1 MTDASSPAPSASG
14 TASAAPA
21 TSASIALALDQA
33 SGDPPPGA
41 ADGAVRLVLLNIA
54 VALAYA
60 ALGVLALRLILPP
73 DFVSPIYPAA
83 GLAVAAA
90 LRWGPGVLPGIAIG
104 SATVSLVLGI
114 ERSHLQPLHPLLI
127 GLGGALQAWL
137 GAWLAKRWTG
147 EHPPLCEPAE
157 LMRFLAATAGVSC
170 LVGPSFGVA
179 ALWIT
184 GAIGPSQVVGHWCAW
199 WVGDAIG
206 VLIGAPI
213 SLALFG
219 LPRKHW
225 APRRMSVA
233 LPMLVACALL
243 FGATLHVAR
252 NEEGRRRHAFDLE
265 AVNALNSL
273 SDTLS
278 MPLTALEANHSL
290 LLVAPAISR
299 VDFERAHAER
309 ARAGGAVF
317 AVGWAPLVPTKDLPA
332 FERAA
337 QADGYVGYRVYER
350 RRPGDLTPDPAEDR
364 LPIRLIAPFARNR
377 PAMGANIRN
386 IPQARAAQER
396 AMATGEPSA
405 SESFPLSQD
414 AGVTLMGVV
423 VYRALYEGGSTD
435 PRDAAGRA
443 RKPTG
448 VAFATLRPE
457 ALLHDA
463 LPARAGRL
471 DYCLI
476 DTTAGTRRPL
486 LAGDGRCLHLPA
498 ALPSQSRDF
507 DFAGRAW
514 RLIVYNP
521 SGLPALEG
529 SAALPFAIAGLIG
542 TALLGLLLLSVTGS
556 TARVARRVEEAT
568 QRLRASEER
577 FRDIVEHAPIGVV
590 TCDLNARPQE
600 INPYF
605 CQLLGMSVEQLKAR
619 SILAIT
625 HPEDRAEDSR
635 LGMALIRGELDRYS
649 RIKRYIGSGGQVI
662 TVRSTVSLLRDAQ
675 GQPARLLGVVED
687 IGEQLRLAEL
697 ERIHEAELAANRAKN
712 EFLSRMSHELR
723 TPLNAMLGFSQL
735 LESDPESTLS
745 ARQRGWLAQIQQ
757 SGWHLLEMINDTLD
771 LSRLEA
777 GGLRVKID
785 DQDLTPIVSDSL
797 AMVETQR
804 QRRGVSIE
812 VELDPGLDRL
822 RADAT
827 RLKQVLTNLL
837 SNAVK
842 YNQDGGRVWLRARR
856 AEDSRIELSVTDTGP
871 GLTEAQQAQLFQPFN
886 RLGREVGAIEGTGI
900 GLVITQRL
908 LELMGSRLRVSSTAG
923 EGATFSFELPISSP
937 NQ

>member
-1 MTDASSPAPSASG
+1 MTDASPPAPAAVKA
-14 TASAAPA
+14 ASAA
-21 TSASIALALDQA
+21 L
-33 SGDPPPGA
+33 
-41 ADGAVRLVLLNIA
+41 RLVLLN
-54 VALAYA
+54 VVLALAYA

-104 SATVSLVLGI
+104 GAAVSLAIGL
-114 ERSHLQPLHPLLI
+114 ERLHLQPLQPLLV

-147 EHPPLCEPAE
+147 AHPPLVEPAE
-157 LMRFLAATAGVSC
+157 LVRFLAATAGIAC
-170 LVGPSFGVA
+170 LVGPSIGVA

-184 GAIGPSQVVGHWCAW
+184 GAIGPSQVAASWFAW

-206 VLIGAPI
+206 VLIGAPV

-219 LPRKHW
+219 LPRQHW

-243 FGATLHVAR
+243 FGATWHVAR
-252 NEEGRRRHAFDLE
+252 NEEGRRRHAFELE
-265 AVNALNSL
+265 AVNALNTL

-290 LLVAPAISR
+290 LLVAPDISR
-299 VDFERAHAER
+299 IDFERAHAER
-309 ARAGGAVF
+309 ARAGGAVY
-317 AVGWAPLVPTKDLPA
+317 AVGWAPLVHPRDVPA

-337 QADGYVGYRVYER
+337 QADGYSGYRVYER
-350 RRPGDLTPDPAEDR
+350 RRPGDLSPDPADDR

-377 PAMGANIRN
+377 PAMGANVRN

-396 AMATGEPSA
+396 AMATGEPAA

-457 ALLHDA
+457 TLLHDA

-476 DTTAGTRRPL
+476 DTTAGAHRPL
-486 LAGDGRCLHLPA
+486 LAGDERCLRLPTT
-498 ALPSQSRDF
+498 LPSQARDF

-521 SGLPALEG
+521 SGLPVLDG
-529 SAALPFAIAGLIG
+529 SAALPFAIAGLVG

-556 TARVARRVEEAT
+556 TARVARRVDEAT
-568 QRLRASEER
+568 QCLRASEER
-577 FRDIVEHAPIGVV
+577 FRTIVEHAPIGVV

-605 CQLLGMSVEQLKAR
+605 CQLLGMSVEQLKSR

-625 HPEDRAEDSR
+625 HPEDRTEDSR

-649 RIKRYIGSGGQVI
+649 RIKRYIGGQGQVI
-662 TVRSTVSLLRDAQ
+662 TVRSTVSLLRDGQ
-675 GQPARLLGVVED
+675 GQPSRLLGVVED

-745 ARQRGWLAQIQQ
+745 ARQRAWLTQILQ
-757 SGWHLLEMINDTLD
+757 SGWHLLAMINDTLD
-771 LSRLEA
+771 LSRLDA
-777 GGLRVKID
+777 GGLRVHID
-785 DQDLTPIVSDSL
+785 DQDLAPIASDSL
-797 AMVETQR
+797 AMIETQR

-812 VELDPGLDRL
+812 VELDPGVGRL

-842 YNQDGGRVWLRARR
+842 YNHEGGRVWLRARR
-856 AEDSRIELSVTDTGP
+856 VGDSQVELSVTDTGP
-871 GLTEAQQAQLFQPFN
+871 GLTEAQMAQLFQPFN
-886 RLGREVGAIEGTGI
+886 RLGREVGGIEGTGI

-908 LELMGSRLRVSSTAG
+908 LELMGSRLRVGSTSG
-923 EGATFSFELPISSP
+923 EGATFSFELPISSSD
-937 NQ
+937 Q

>member
-1 MTDASSPAPSASG
+1 MTDASSPAPSAG
-14 TASAAPA
+14 TATGAAVRSALLNV
-21 TSASIALALDQA
+21 ALAL
-33 SGDPPPGA
+33 
-41 ADGAVRLVLLNIA
+41 
-54 VALAYA
+54 AYL
-60 ALGVLALRLILPP
+60 ALGVLSLKLILPP

-104 SATVSLVLGI
+104 GAAVSLTIGLD
-114 ERSHLQPLHPLLI
+114 RSHVQPLQPVLV
-127 GLGGALQAWL
+127 GLGGAAQAWL
-137 GAWLAKRWTG
+137 GAWLARRWTG
-147 EHPPLCEPAE
+147 DHPPLCEPAE
-157 LMRFLAATAGVSC
+157 LVRFLVATAGIAC
-170 LVGPSFGVA
+170 LVGPSVGVA

-184 GAIGPSQVVGHWCAW
+184 GAIGPAQVIPHWLAW

-206 VLIGAPI
+206 VLIGAPV

-225 APRRMSVA
+225 APRRLSVA
-233 LPMLVACALL
+233 LPMLIACALL

-265 AVNALNSL
+265 AVNALNTL

-290 LLVAPAISR
+290 LLVAPNISR

-309 ARAGGAVF
+309 ARAGGAVY
-317 AVGWAPLVPTKDLPA
+317 AVGWAPLVRPQDLPA
-332 FERAA
+332 FEKAA

-350 RRPGDLTPDPAEDR
+350 RRPGDLTPNPAEDR

-377 PAMGANIRN
+377 PAMGANVRN

-396 AMATGEPSA
+396 AMATGQPAA

-435 PRDAAGRA
+435 LRDAAGRA
-443 RKPTG
+443 RRPTG

-457 ALLHDA
+457 TLLHDA
-463 LPARAGRL
+463 LAARKGRL

-476 DTTAGTRRPL
+476 DVTAGSRRPL
-486 LAGDGRCLHLPA
+486 LAGDERCLRLPA
-498 ALPSQSRDF
+498 ALPSRSRDF

-514 RLIVYNP
+514 RLVVYNP
-521 SGLPALEG
+521 SGLPMLDG
-529 SAALPFAIAGLIG
+529 GAALPFAIAGLAG

-568 QRLRASEER
+568 HRLRASEER

-605 CQLLGMSVEQLKAR
+605 CQLLGMSLEQLKAR

-635 LGMALIRGELDRYS
+635 LGMALIRGELGRYS
-649 RIKRYIGSGGQVI
+649 RVKRYIGGQGQVI

-675 GQPARLLGVVED
+675 GQPSRLLGVVED

-735 LESDPESTLS
+735 LESDPESALS

-757 SGWHLLEMINDTLD
+757 SGWHLLAMINDTLD
-771 LSRLEA
+771 LSRLDA
-777 GGLRVKID
+777 GGLRVQID
-785 DQDLTPIVSDSL
+785 DQDLAPIVSDSL
-797 AMVETQR
+797 AMIETQR
-804 QRRGVSIE
+804 QRRGVAVD
-812 VELDPGLDRL
+812 VELAPDAGRL

-842 YNQDGGRVWLRARR
+842 YNHEGGRVRLRARR
-856 AEDSRIELSVTDTGP
+856 INDSQVELSVSDTGP
-871 GLTEAQQAQLFQPFN
+871 GLTEGQMGQLFQPFN

-908 LELMGSRLRVSSTAG
+908 LALMGSRLRVASIAG
-923 EGATFSFELPISSP
+923 EGATFSFDLPISSVD
-937 NQ
+937 Q

>member
-1 MTDASSPAPSASG
+1 MTDAPSPAPSYAS
-14 TASAAPA
+14 SAAP
-21 TSASIALALDQA
+21 SVASTP
-33 SGDPPPGA
+33 ST
-41 ADGAVRLVLLNIA
+41 VRLVLLNIA
-54 VALAYA
+54 LALAYA
-60 ALGVLALRLILPP
+60 ALGVLALKLILPP

-90 LRWGPGVLPGIAIG
+90 LRWGRGVLPGIAIG
-104 SATVSLVLGI
+104 GAAVSLTLGI
-114 ERSHLQPLHPLLI
+114 ERSHIQPLQHLLI

-137 GAWLAKRWTG
+137 GAWLARRWTG

-157 LMRFLAATAGVSC
+157 LVRFLAATAGVAC

-179 ALWIT
+179 ALWIA
-184 GAIGPSQVVGHWCAW
+184 GAIGPTQVVSHWVAW

-206 VLIGAPI
+206 VLIGAPV

-219 LPRKHW
+219 LPRRHW
-225 APRRMSVA
+225 APRRLSVA

-265 AVNALNSL
+265 AVNALNTL
-273 SDTLS
+273 SDTLA
-278 MPLTALEANHSL
+278 MPLNALEANHSL
-290 LLVAPAISR
+290 LLVAPDISR
-299 VDFERAHAER
+299 RDFERAHAER
-309 ARAGGAVF
+309 ARAGGAVY
-317 AVGWAPLVPTKDLPA
+317 AVGWAPLVRPRDLPA
-332 FERAA
+332 FEQAA
-337 QADGYVGYRVYER
+337 QADGYIGYRVYER
-350 RRPGDLTPDPAEDR
+350 RRPGDLDQDPAEDR

-386 IPQARAAQER
+386 IPQARAAQQR
-396 AMATGEPSA
+396 AMATGEPAA

-476 DTTAGTRRPL
+476 DTTAGTHRPL
-486 LAGDGRCLHLPA
+486 LAGDERCRHLPA

-514 RLIVYNP
+514 RLVVYNP
-521 SGLPALEG
+521 AGLPALDG
-529 SAALPFAIAGLIG
+529 GAALPFAIAGLVG

-568 QRLRASEER
+568 HRLRVSEER
-577 FRDIVEHAPIGVV
+577 FRTIVEHAPIGVV
-590 TCDLNARPQE
+590 SCDLNARPQE

-605 CQLLGMSVEQLKAR
+605 CQLLGISVEQLQAR
-619 SILAIT
+619 SIMAIT

-635 LGMALIRGELDRYS
+635 LGMALIRGELHRYS
-649 RIKRYIGSGGQVI
+649 RIKRYIGGQGQVI

-675 GQPARLLGVVED
+675 GQPSRLLGVVED

-735 LESDPESTLS
+735 LESDHDPTLS
-745 ARQRGWLAQIQQ
+745 PRQRGWLAQIQQ
-757 SGWHLLEMINDTLD
+757 SGWHLLAMINDTLD
-771 LSRLEA
+771 LSRLDA
-777 GGLRVKID
+777 GGLRVQIG
-785 DQDLTPIVSDSL
+785 DQELAPIVSDSL
-797 AMVETQR
+797 AMIETQR
-804 QRRGVSIE
+804 QRRGVTIA
-812 VELDPGLDRL
+812 VELAPDVHRL

-827 RLKQVLTNLL
+827 RLKQILTNLL

-842 YNQDGGRVWLRARR
+842 YNHDGGQVWLRARR
-856 AEDSRIELSVTDTGP
+856 TEDSQVELSVTDTGA
-871 GLTEAQQAQLFQPFN
+871 GLTEAQMAQLFQPFN
-886 RLGREVGAIEGTGI
+886 RLGREVGGIEGTGI

-908 LELMGSRLRVSSTAG
+908 LELMGSRLRVSSTVG
-923 EGATFSFELPISSP
+923 EGTTFSFDLPISSID
-937 NQ
+937 Q

>member
-1 MTDASSPAPSASG
+1 MADASSPAPSTES
-14 TASAAPA
+14 T
-21 TSASIALALDQA
+21 TSDA
-33 SGDPPPGA
+33 GD
-41 ADGAVRLVLLNIA
+41 AVRLVLLNIA
-54 VALAYA
+54 LALAYA
-60 ALGVLALRLILPP
+60 ALGVLALKLILPP

-104 SATVSLVLGI
+104 GAAVSLTIGI
-114 ERSHLQPLHPLLI
+114 DRAHVQPLQPLLV

-147 EHPPLCEPAE
+147 AHPPLCEPAE
-157 LMRFLAATAGVSC
+157 LVRFLAATAGVAC
-170 LVGPSFGVA
+170 LVGPSLGVT
-179 ALWIT
+179 ALWLT
-184 GAIGPSQVVGHWCAW
+184 GAIGPAQVAGHWFAW

-206 VLIGAPI
+206 VLIGAPV

-290 LLVAPAISR
+290 LLVAPGISR

-317 AVGWAPLVPTKDLPA
+317 AVGWAPLVHPKDVPA

-337 QADGYVGYRVYER
+337 QADGYPGYRVYER

-377 PAMGANIRN
+377 PAMGANVRN

-414 AGVTLMGVV
+414 VGVTLMGVV

-435 PRDAAGRA
+435 PRDAAGRTRRPA
-443 RKPTG
+443 G

-463 LPARAGRL
+463 LPPARAGRL

-476 DTTAGTRRPL
+476 DATAGSRRPL
-486 LAGDGRCLHLPA
+486 LAGDERCLHLPA
-498 ALPSQSRDF
+498 SLPSRSRDV

-514 RLIVYNP
+514 RLIVYSP
-521 SGLPALEG
+521 SGLPTLDG
-529 SAALPFAIAGLIG
+529 SATLPFAVAGLVG
-542 TALLGLLLLSVTGS
+542 TALLGLLLLSVTGN

-568 QRLRASEER
+568 QRLRVSEER
-577 FRDIVEHAPIGVV
+577 FRTIVEHAPIGVV

-605 CQLLGMSVEQLKAR
+605 CQLLGMSAEQLHAR
-619 SILAIT
+619 SIMAIT
-625 HPEDRAEDSR
+625 HPEDRAEDGR
-635 LGMALIRGELDRYS
+635 LGMALIRGELGRYS
-649 RIKRYIGSGGQVI
+649 RIKRYIGGQGQVV

-675 GQPARLLGVVED
+675 GQPSRLLGVVED

-735 LESDPESTLS
+735 LEADHDPTLS
-745 ARQRGWLAQIQQ
+745 PRQRGWLAQIQQ
-757 SGWHLLEMINDTLD
+757 SGWHLLAMINDTLD
-771 LSRLEA
+771 LSRLDA
-777 GGLRVKID
+777 GGLHVRIG
-785 DQDLTPIVSDSL
+785 DQDLAPIVSDSL
-797 AMVETQR
+797 AMIETQR
-804 QRRGVSIE
+804 QRRGVAID
-812 VELDPGLDRL
+812 VELAPDVHRL

-827 RLKQVLTNLL
+827 RLKQILTNLL

-842 YNQDGGRVWLRARR
+842 YNRDGGRVWLRTRR
-856 AEDSRIELSVTDTGP
+856 MAQAGQAGQAGQMGQTGQTGEGQVEFSVTDTGA
-871 GLTEAQQAQLFQPFN
+871 GLSEAQMAQLFQPFN
-886 RLGREVGAIEGTGI
+886 RLGREVSGIEGTGI

-908 LELMGSRLRVSSTAG
+908 LELMGSRLQVSSTVG
-923 EGATFSFELPISSP
+923 EGTTFSFELPISSVD
-937 NQ
+937 Q

>member
-1 MTDASSPAPSASG
+1 MTDASS
-14 TASAAPA
+14 PA
-21 TSASIALALDQA
+21 TSASIALALDET
-33 SGDPPPGA
+33 GEGRPPGGSGGA
-41 ADGAVRLVLLNIA
+41 AGAIRLALLNLAI
-54 VALAYA
+54 ALAYA
-60 ALGVLALRLILPP
+60 ALGVLALKLILPP

-90 LRWGPGVLPGIAIG
+90 LRWGPGVLPGIVIG
-104 SATVSLVLGI
+104 GAAVSLTLGI
-114 ERSHLQPLHPLLI
+114 ERSHIQPLQHLLI
-127 GLGGALQAWL
+127 GGGGALQAWL
-137 GAWLAKRWTG
+137 GAWLARRWTG

-157 LMRFLAATAGVSC
+157 LLRFLAATAGIAC
-170 LVGPSFGVA
+170 LVGPSFGVV

-184 GAIGPSQVVGHWCAW
+184 GAIGPSQLVSHWLAW

-206 VLIGAPI
+206 VLIGAPV

-225 APRRMSVA
+225 APRRLSVA
-233 LPMLVACALL
+233 LPLLIACALL

-265 AVNALNSL
+265 AVNALNTL

-290 LLVAPAISR
+290 LLVAPGISR
-299 VDFERAHAER
+299 LDFERAHAER

-317 AVGWAPLVPTKDLPA
+317 AVGWAPLVRPQDMPA

-337 QADGYVGYRVYER
+337 QADGYAGYRVYER

-377 PAMGANIRN
+377 PALGANVRN

-435 PRDAAGRA
+435 PRDGTGRA
-443 RKPTG
+443 RRPIG

-471 DYCLI
+471 DYCLL
-476 DTTAGTRRPL
+476 DATAGSRRPL
-486 LAGDGRCLHLPA
+486 LAGDERCLHLPA

-521 SGLPALEG
+521 SGLPTLEG
-529 SAALPFAIAGLIG
+529 GAALPFAIAGLVG

-568 QRLRASEER
+568 QRLRASEDR
-577 FRDIVEHAPIGVV
+577 FKTIVEHAPIGVV
-590 TCDLNARPQE
+590 SCDLNARPQE

-605 CQLLGMSVEQLKAR
+605 CQLLGLSVEQLQAR
-619 SILAIT
+619 SIMAIT

-635 LGMALIRGELDRYS
+635 LGMALIRGELGRYS
-649 RIKRYIGSGGQVI
+649 RIKRYIGGQGQVI

-757 SGWHLLEMINDTLD
+757 SGWHLLQMINDTLD
-771 LSRLEA
+771 LSRLDA
-777 GGLRVKID
+777 GGLRVHID
-785 DQDLTPIVSDSL
+785 DQDLGPITSDSL
-797 AMVETQR
+797 AMIETQR
-804 QRRGVSIE
+804 QRRGVTLE
-812 VELDPGLDRL
+812 VALDPAVGRV

-842 YNQDGGRVWLRARR
+842 YNQDGGRVWLRTRR
-856 AEDSRIELSVTDTGP
+856 VNDSQVELSVTDTGP
-871 GLTEAQQAQLFQPFN
+871 GLTEAQMAQLFQPFN
-886 RLGREVGAIEGTGI
+886 RLGREVGGIEGTGI

-908 LELMGSRLRVSSTAG
+908 LELMGSRLQVRSNAG
-923 EGATFSFELPISSP
+923 EGATFSFELPISSVD
-937 NQ
+937 Q

>member
-1 MTDASSPAPSASG
+1 MTDAS
-14 TASAAPA
+14 APA
-21 TSASIALALDQA
+21 TSASIALALDET
-33 SGDPPPGA
+33 GEGRPPGGSGGSA
-41 ADGAVRLVLLNIA
+41 GAIRLVLLNLAI
-54 VALAYA
+54 ALAYA
-60 ALGVLALRLILPP
+60 ALGVLALKLILPP

-104 SATVSLVLGI
+104 GAAVSLTLGI
-114 ERSHLQPLHPLLI
+114 ERSHIQPLQHLLI

-137 GAWLAKRWTG
+137 GAWLARRWTG

-157 LMRFLAATAGVSC
+157 LLRFLAATAGVAC

-179 ALWIT
+179 ALWLA
-184 GAIGPSQVVGHWCAW
+184 GAIGPSQVAGHWFAW

-206 VLIGAPI
+206 VLIGAPV

-219 LPRKHW
+219 LPRRHW
-225 APRRMSVA
+225 APRRLSVA
-233 LPMLVACALL
+233 LPMLIACALL

-265 AVNALNSL
+265 AVNALNTL

-290 LLVAPAISR
+290 LLVAPDISR

-309 ARAGGAVF
+309 ARAGGAVY
-317 AVGWAPLVPTKDLPA
+317 AVGWAPLVRPQDLPA
-332 FERAA
+332 FEKAA

-364 LPIRLIAPFARNR
+364 VPIRLIAPFARNR
-377 PAMGANIRN
+377 PAMGANVRN

-443 RKPTG
+443 RRPTG

-476 DTTAGTRRPL
+476 DATAGSRRPL
-486 LAGDGRCLHLPA
+486 LAGDERCLHLPET
-498 ALPSQSRDF
+498 LPSQSRDF

-521 SGLPALEG
+521 AGLPVLEG
-529 SAALPFAIAGLIG
+529 GAALPFAIAGLVG

-568 QRLRASEER
+568 QRLRVSEER

-605 CQLLGMSVEQLKAR
+605 CQLLGMSIEQLKAR
-619 SILAIT
+619 SVLAIT

-635 LGMALIRGELDRYS
+635 LGMALIRGELGRYS
-649 RIKRYIGSGGQVI
+649 RIKRYIGAQGQVI

-675 GQPARLLGVVED
+675 GQPSRLLGVVED

-697 ERIHEAELAANRAKN
+697 ERIHEAELGANRAKN

-735 LESDPESTLS
+735 LESDPESALS
-745 ARQRGWLAQIQQ
+745 TRQRGWLTQIQQ
-757 SGWHLLEMINDTLD
+757 SGWHLLAMINDTLD
-771 LSRLEA
+771 LSRLDA
-777 GGLRVKID
+777 GGLRVQID
-785 DQDLTPIVSDSL
+785 DQDLGPIASDSL
-797 AMVETQR
+797 AMIETQR
-804 QRRGVSIE
+804 QRRGVTID
-812 VELDPGLDRL
+812 VDLAPDAGRL

-842 YNQDGGRVWLRARR
+842 YNHDGGRVQLRARR
-856 AEDSRIELSVTDTGP
+856 IDDSRIELSVSDTGP
-871 GLTEAQQAQLFQPFN
+871 GLTEAQMAQLFQPFN

-908 LELMGSRLRVSSTAG
+908 LELMGSRLRVASTAG
-923 EGATFSFELPISSP
+923 EGATFSFDLPISSAD
-937 NQ
+937 Q